1 MHGQLVHR
9 NVIGRVFRVCPPQH
23 GVGRGM
29 ENVLRVGSGEVGG
42 EGYVERVVYR
52 GIGHLG
58 SSNRRD
64 SLGSRLGVRS
74 DAWHAHGVGA
84 PRYAEVGAHPFGP
97 VTHVCQF
104 VHGRPRFAK
113 SARVS
118 EGIQN
123 KKQKKSREERE
134 RARLGTVGM
143 GGGRVDAERERAE
156 NGWLRLPGIFEKE

>member
-1 MHGQLVHR
+1 MHGQLVYR
-9 NVIGRVFRVCPPQH
+9 NVIGRVFRVRPPQH

-29 ENVLRVGSGEVGG
+29 EDVLRVGPGEVGG

-52 GIGHLG
+52 GIGDLG

-64 SLGSRLGVRS
+64 SLGRRLGVRS

-97 VTHVCQF
+97 VTHVGQF

-118 EGIQN
+118 EGIQV
-123 KKQKKSREERE
+123 KR
-134 RARLGTVGM
+134 
-143 GGGRVDAERERAE
+143 AERREKGLDSER
-156 NGWLRLPGIFEKE
+156 